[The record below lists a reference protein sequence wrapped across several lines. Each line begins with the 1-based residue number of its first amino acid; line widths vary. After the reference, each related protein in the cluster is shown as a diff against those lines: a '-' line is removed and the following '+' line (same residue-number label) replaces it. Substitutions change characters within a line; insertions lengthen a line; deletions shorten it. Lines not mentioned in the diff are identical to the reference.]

1 MNTPRRWDLL
11 AFGDPCADI
20 VVGVDQAPQF
30 GDKLLGRPLGVFSGG
45 TTANAACAM
54 ARLGGRAAL
63 YGRVGGDAHAT
74 LLRESLHAF
83 GVDTEH
89 LRSEPDRPSA
99 SVIALVPPSGE
110 RAIVYMPM
118 APTPLQEHDLEVAM
132 RQAQL
137 FYAMPYDLD
146 EFAAAARVARRCG
159 TLVAID
165 IEPAVA
171 PDAQALHAR
180 LAHADIVFFNEAGF
194 RAGTGEEPHA
204 RALAAVLQR
213 GPLAVVVT
221 QGAGGA
227 VAGEGGCLARSPAW
241 ASEVVDTTGAGD
253 TFNAAY
259 LFAMLQGRTLAE
271 RLHFACAAASRTVAA
286 VGARSGMPDRA
297 SVERLLQHPLA
308 QD

>member
-1 MNTPRRWDLL
+1 MNAVRRWDLL

-30 GDKLLGRPLGVFSGG
+30 GAKLLGRPLGVFSGG
-45 TTANAACAM
+45 TTANAACAL

-63 YGRVGGDAHAT
+63 YGRVGGDAHGAV
-74 LLRESLHAF
+74 LRESLQAF

-89 LRSEPDRPSA
+89 LRSEPDGPSA

-118 APTPLQEHDLEVAM
+118 APRPLQEDELAVAM
-132 RQAQL
+132 RQARL

-171 PDAQALHAR
+171 PDARALHAR

-194 RAGTGEEPHA
+194 SAGTGEEPNA
-204 RALAAVLQR
+204 RSLAAVLER
-213 GPLAVVVT
+213 GPRTVVVT
-221 QGAGGA
+221 RGAAGA
-227 VAGEGGCLARSPAW
+227 VASEGGCFARSRAW

-253 TFNAAY
+253 TFNAAF
-259 LFAMLQGRTLAE
+259 LFAMLQARPLAD

-297 SVERLLQHPLA
+297 SVERLLLHPLA
-308 QD
+308 